1 MRRLSTGFPAPA
13 DWVRPIA
20 TLLFIAALA
29 TVFSP
34 RDAQGALVF
43 WQPANLSNLFRQ
55 IAEVGILSMG
65 MTLVIVSAGIDLS
78 VGAVL
83 ALASTVFAQVFSTYI
98 GAYPALI
105 AAVAAMTAAL
115 FVGIINGLAITRL
128 GLQPFIVTLATM
140 IASRGFARWLVDN
153 QTIALGYDDKTR
165 SAIEVIRHRPVV
177 IGTFLA
183 ITALCLVLMSATR
196 FGRYIRAIGGAEAA
210 ARLSGIHV
218 SWVKVRV
225 YALCAAIA
233 GVAGILSSAQNF
245 QGSPTAGMTYELDAI
260 AAVVIGGTSLA
271 GGRGG
276 IVGTFVGALAL
287 GILTQLL
294 GLRNVEENVQW
305 MLKGGI
311 IIAAV
316 WLQQVGGKPG
326 Q

>member
-1 MRRLSTGFPAPA
+1 MLRPSTGFAA
-13 DWVRPIA
+13 HAEWIRPVA
-20 TLLFIAALA
+20 TLFVIAALA

-65 MTLVIVSAGIDLS
+65 MTLVILSAGIDLS

-83 ALASTVFAQVFSTYI
+83 ALASTVFAQVLTVYT
-98 GAYPALI
+98 GAHPAL
-105 AAVAAMTAAL
+105 VAAASAMAAAL
-115 FVGIINGLAITRL
+115 AVGLINGIAITRL
-128 GLQPFIVTLATM
+128 RLQPFIVTLATM
-140 IASRGFARWLVDN
+140 IAARGFARWLVDN
-153 QTIALGYDDKTR
+153 QTIAVGYDERTR
-165 SAIEVIRHRPVV
+165 PAIEAIRYRPVV
-177 IGTFLA
+177 IGAFLA
-183 ITALCLVLMSATR
+183 ITALCLVLLSATR
-196 FGRYIRAIGGAEAA
+196 FGRYIRAIGGAESA
-210 ARLSGIHV
+210 ARLSGIQV

-233 GVAGILSSAQNF
+233 GVAGIVSSAQNF
-245 QGSPTAGMTYELDAI
+245 QGSPTAGTAYELDAI
-260 AAVVIGGTSLA
+260 AAAVIGGSSLA

-311 IIAAV
+311 IIGAV
-316 WLQQVGGKPG
+316 WLQQAGRKPAH
-326 Q
+326 